1 MQRTTVKFLTA
12 ALAAV
17 LSLALLGGCFRQHI
31 DTTPPGATPA
41 TPRTQPV
48 EAAPEPA
55 PAPAAK
61 VEEPA
66 VVIEETYVVD
76 APQPDA
82 QAAPGSAVKEADLGD
97 ESAPAA
103 APAAAPAPEQKAAKP
118 APQAEAAPDEAAV
131 AAAETAPDL
140 MGEMFYVQVGSFSE
154 LENANKVLSSLME
167 KGYDGSKL
175 SMTDDGSFRVQAGA
189 FTDREGAR
197 RALETLLNDYKGAF
211 ILKGTPE

>member
-1 MQRTTVKFLTA
+1 MQRTTVRFLTA

-31 DTTPPGATPA
+31 ETTPPGATPA

-66 VVIEETYVVD
+66 VVIEETYVID

-82 QAAPGSAVKEADLGD
+82 QAAPKSAVKEADLGD
-97 ESAPAA
+97 ESAPA
-103 APAAAPAPEQKAAKP
+103 PAAAPAPEQQAAKP
-118 APQAEAAPDEAAV
+118 APKAAVAAPDEAAV

-197 RALETLLNDYKGAF
+197 RALETLLTDYKGAF